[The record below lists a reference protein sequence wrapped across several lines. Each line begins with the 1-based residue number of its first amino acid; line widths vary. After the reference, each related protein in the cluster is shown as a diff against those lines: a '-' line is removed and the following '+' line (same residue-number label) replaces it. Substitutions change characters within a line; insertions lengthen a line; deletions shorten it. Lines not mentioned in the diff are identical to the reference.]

1 MIDSMNVLIVILNYN
16 GIHLL
21 KKHLSSVTK
30 TEYSNFDIVVVDNG
44 STDQSVEYLE
54 KNFPNIKI
62 VKSETNLGFGKGNNL
77 GVSKYPEY
85 DAYVL
90 LNNDVSVQSNWLSEL
105 VKVAQSDKSIG
116 AVGPK
121 ILYSKQKDGKDI
133 INSAGM
139 KVDSHLMAYDRY
151 EGEIDGKE
159 FNTTEEVDCLTGGAL
174 LVKKEV
180 FEKIKGFNP
189 KMFLYYEDVDLCLR
203 IKDAGYKL
211 YYCGSSVVYHDHMAS
226 TSVMSSSKRNLL
238 SMKNR
243 YISIVSRLGFL
254 IGLTETLWY
263 IFNWLEWKLIYS
275 KRLTLKEYLERK
287 DE

>member
-21 KKHLSSVTK
+21 KKHLSSVVN
-30 TEYSNFDIVVVDNG
+30 TEYSDFEILVVDNG
-44 STDQSVEYLE
+44 STDKSVEYLE

-62 VKSETNLGFGKGNNL
+62 VKSDTNLGFGKGNNL

-85 DAYVL
+85 DAYVF
-90 LNNDVSVQSNWLSEL
+90 LNNDVSVQSNWLNEL

-139 KVDSHLMAYDRY
+139 RVDPHFMAYDRY

-159 FNTTEEVDCLTGGAL
+159 FNTTEQVDCLTGGVL

-226 TSVMSSSKRNLL
+226 TRGMGSSKRNLL

-243 YISIVSRLGFL
+243 YISIVSRMGFL

-263 IFNWLEWKLIYS
+263 IFNWLVWKLIYS
-275 KRLTLKEYLERK
+275 KRLTLKEFLERK

>member
-1 MIDSMNVLIVILNYN
+1 MIDNMKVLITILNYN

-21 KKHLSSVTK
+21 KKHLASVTK

-44 STDQSVEYLE
+44 STDDSVEYLKKE
-54 KNFPNIKI
+54 YPDIKI
-62 VKSETNLGFGKGNNL
+62 VRSNTNLGFGRGNNL
-77 GVSKYPEY
+77 GVKMYPNY

-90 LNNDVSVQSNWLSEL
+90 LNNDVSVEKNWLSEL

-121 ILYSKQKDGKDI
+121 ILYSEKRNSKYV

-139 KVDSHLMAYDRY
+139 VVDKHFMSYDRY
-151 EGEIDGKE
+151 EGEIDSE
-159 FNTTEEVDCLTGGAL
+159 NYSATQEVECLTGGAIL
-174 LVKKEV
+174 ITKEAWDKV
-180 FEKIKGFNP
+180 GGFNP

-211 YYCGSSVVYHDHMAS
+211 YYCGKSIVYHDCMAS
-226 TSVMSSSKRNLL
+226 TSSMGSLKRNFL

-254 IGLTETLWY
+254 VGLTETLWY
-263 IFNWLEWKLIYS
+263 IFNWVVWKLIYS
-275 KRLTLKEYLERK
+275 KRVSLKEYLTKKNE
-287 DE
+287 

>member
-1 MIDSMNVLIVILNYN
+1 MIDSMRVLIIVLNYN

-21 KKHLSSVTK
+21 KKHLPSVTK
-30 TEYSNFDIVVVDNG
+30 TEYSNFDICVVDNG
-44 STDQSVEYLE
+44 STDESVEYLK

-62 VKSETNLGFGKGNNL
+62 VKSDTNLGFGRGNNL
-77 GVSKYPEY
+77 GVSKYPDF
-85 DAYVL
+85 DAYVF
-90 LNNDVSVQSNWLSEL
+90 LNNDISVEKNWLNEL
-105 VKVAQSDKSIG
+105 VKVVQSDKSIG

-121 ILYSKQKDGKDI
+121 ILYSEKKGEEYT

-139 KVDSHLMAYDRY
+139 IITKHHLAYDRY
-151 EGEIDGKE
+151 EGEIDSKK
-159 FNTTEEVDCLTGGAL
+159 FNTTEEVECLTGGAL

-226 TSVMSSSKRNLL
+226 TRGMGSSKRNLL

-243 YISIVSRLGFL
+243 YISIVSRMGFL

-275 KRLTLKEYLERK
+275 KKLTLKEFLK
-287 DE
+287 DRDE